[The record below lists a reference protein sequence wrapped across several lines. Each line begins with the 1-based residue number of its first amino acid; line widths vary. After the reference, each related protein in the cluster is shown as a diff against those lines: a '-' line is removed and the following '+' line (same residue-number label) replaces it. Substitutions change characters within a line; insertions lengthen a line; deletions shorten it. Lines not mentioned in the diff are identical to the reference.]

1 MAGSWS
7 RRMTDEHWVD
17 GKIDGDALL
26 LAKLRSH
33 Y

>member
-1 MAGSWS
+1 
-7 RRMTDEHWVD
+7 MTDEHWVD